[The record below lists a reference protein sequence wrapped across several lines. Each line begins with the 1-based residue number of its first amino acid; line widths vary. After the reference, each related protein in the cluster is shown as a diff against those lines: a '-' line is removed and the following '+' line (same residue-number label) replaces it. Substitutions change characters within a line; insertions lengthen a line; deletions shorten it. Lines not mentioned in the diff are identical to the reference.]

1 MKQQGRVRRAGADI
15 VVRSLSRRSR
25 CGVVEVGW
33 IRFVCALGRS
43 GRVVRKAEGDG
54 GTPVGVWRLRAV
66 RYRPDHGPRP
76 VAPPDLPLR
85 ATRPAD
91 GWCDGR
97 GDRNYNRAVQ
107 RPYAAST
114 ETMWRDDGLY
124 DLVVILDHNERPRK
138 QGGGSAIFMHVARP
152 GLTPTE
158 GCVALPAIQL
168 RRVLSQLRHGA
179 RLRVVL

>member
-1 MKQQGRVRRAGADI
+1 MKHPRRSGADI
-15 VVRSLSRRSR
+15 VVRSLSRASR
-25 CGVVEVGW
+25 RGVVEVGW
-33 IRFVCALGRS
+33 IRFACALGRG

-66 RYRPDHGPRP
+66 RYRSDHAPRP
-76 VAPPDLPLR
+76 PAPPDLPVR

-97 GDRNYNRAVQ
+97 GDRNYNRPVR
-107 RPYAAST
+107 RPYPAST

-124 DLVVILDHNERPRK
+124 DLVVILDHNERPRR

-158 GCVALPAIQL
+158 GCVALPLAQL
-168 RRVLSQLRHGA
+168 RRLLGHLGLGA
-179 RLRVVL
+179 RLRVT